1 MAVTA
6 GGLPGGLDQL
16 GRQVYALDGITSA
29 GEFAGISAGSTAGIE
44 QSRARKDGPINQP
57 GHDRCAHLSD
67 GTVNQ
72 QIKRPR
78 VLAVKRTA
86 GLRCHGSPAKIYNR
100 DGRPTTP
107 R

>member
-16 GRQVYALDGITSA
+16 GRQVYALDRITSA
-29 GEFAGISAGSTAGIE
+29 REFAGISACSTAGIE
-44 QSRARKDGPINQP
+44 QSRARKDAPVNQP
-57 GHDRCAHLSD
+57 RHDRSALLSD

-86 GLRCHGSPAKIYNR
+86 GLRCHGSRARMYNS
-100 DGRPTTP
+100 DGRPTT
-107 R
+107 